1 MATNGTGG
9 DVTYDLFDKLL
20 GSIHGLPDI
29 TSTKPST
36 VQAISPLLGCTQ
48 MFIVQTYRQKDQGD
62 MIFLQA
68 VSKEGTV
75 RLALPA
81 AVADA
86 IARQRDSLTG
96 KSRSRAAKATME
108 ARMQRGEVP
117 GFMKG
122 KNRKR

>member
-1 MATNGTGG
+1 MAPSGTGG

-29 TSTKPST
+29 TSTKPTT

-62 MIFLQA
+62 TIFLQA
-68 VSKEGTV
+68 VTREGTV

-81 AVADA
+81 GVADA
-86 IARQRDSLTG
+86 IARQRDALTD
-96 KSRSRAAKATME
+96 KSRSRAAKASME

-117 GFMKG
+117 GFQK
-122 KNRKR
+122 KKRKA

>member
-1 MATNGTGG
+1 VSEAQ
-9 DVTYDLFDKLL
+9 TYDLFDKLL
-20 GSIHGLPDI
+20 GSVHGLPDI

-48 MFIVQTYRQKDQGD
+48 MFIVQTYRQKDLGD
-62 MIFLQA
+62 TIFLQA

-75 RLALPA
+75 RLALPS

-96 KSRSRAAKATME
+96 KSRSRAAQENMKRRME
-108 ARMQRGEVP
+108 RGEVP
-117 GFMKG
+117 SFVKAT
-122 KNRKR
+122 KKTAARS

>member
-1 MATNGTGG
+1 MATNGSGG

-20 GSIHGLPDI
+20 GSMHGLPDI

-48 MFIVQTYRQKDQGD
+48 MFIVQTYRQTASGD
-62 MIFLQA
+62 TIFLQA

-75 RLALPA
+75 RLALPPQ
-81 AVADA
+81 VADA
-86 IARQRDSLTG
+86 IARQRDALTG
-96 KSRSRAAKATME
+96 KSRSKAAKANME

-117 GFMKG
+117 GFIK
-122 KNRKR
+122 RKKQ

>member
-1 MATNGTGG
+1 MATNGNG
-9 DVTYDLFDKLL
+9 DATFDLFDKML
-20 GSIHGLPDI
+20 GNIHGLPDI

-48 MFIVQTYRQKDQGD
+48 MFIVQTYRQKEQGD

-75 RLALPA
+75 RLALPPQ
-81 AVADA
+81 VSDA
-86 IARQRDSLTG
+86 IARQRDALTD
-96 KSRSRAAKATME
+96 KSRSRAARANME

-122 KNRKR
+122 KAKKR